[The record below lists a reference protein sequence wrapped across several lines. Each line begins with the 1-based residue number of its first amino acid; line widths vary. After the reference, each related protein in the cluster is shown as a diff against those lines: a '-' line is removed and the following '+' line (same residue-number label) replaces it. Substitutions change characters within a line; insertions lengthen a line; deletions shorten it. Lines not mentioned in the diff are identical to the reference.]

1 MDNSVSEH
9 LTEMKTEGFPDSQ
22 NTQPPSTLEAITA
35 INSTYDDCSWKKAQ
49 QIKSELSKAL
59 RKVSGIDEE
68 SGTQHRQLEQCGEL
82 PPMRLEEKYTDFS
95 ILNGSTY
102 VQQST
107 QLGQNNLQ
115 CLLEENA
122 LLEERLEL
130 YSMERKKLLSDNAY
144 LDKLVDD
151 LQLQLRNVRSSQR
164 PKMLDAATSTTEIGH
179 NSANDGKCR
188 GCIALWSQLQDYV
201 RLYGRLKIR
210 SAKPTTDLISTGPLG
225 EHDNDSECFT
235 TVHLSSA
242 NGSQEA
248 CSEDR
253 SDGSPPYG
261 KRRTQSACLLTG
273 SRVCVTNVY
282 SGMGDIAC
290 QSDLRNDGWTS
301 DHTESHPDYL
311 CTRAAPTHGS
321 SYESVRCKQRLSF
334 RTSAL
339 SQALR
344 EKSACCRTLKERV
357 SKLEAKLVETQ
368 SSLKIARKNLHYWRA
383 KETLKNRKQLT
394 ESVFTENPEKLSR
407 HRTSYLPYGSMYYK
421 ITLLRK
427 QNTSLRRQVDI
438 LKRRLDSEMQ
448 MEPQRLEFDRNNNNF
463 SQSQN
468 FSSEEFYS
476 QLLALKQRN
485 YSLTQQLNVYRS
497 SKQTVEKHC
506 SELSTQLQNVADAL
520 HTSRQQEQRSKRT
533 VQHLTSCL
541 QKLEDLLQEGDQE
554 ISEVESVQS
563 LASQNDSN
571 DMRRVQS
578 HRIIYETSRSL
589 ATRLKE
595 HLERHGTAM
604 KELHHKLVETSRQS
618 NRRRGLIEELRKSL
632 TDTRNA
638 QKHLETKLASTIKET
653 NEAKMA
659 EGRLRTEVESQ
670 RMQLKAA
677 LCEKRA
683 LTEQLRQCRRAYDQ
697 IVQAHH
703 PEKALKNHRH
713 PELDI
718 ITMEK
723 LGQNQLKRVLLSLTT
738 DLSGLACYALREI
751 RTRIGR
757 HSGTHEPLT
766 SCRPLSDASS
776 LPSARSLAQAKSK
789 AAEILGLSLD
799 ELDQLTSTMPIL
811 EHTMTSTGNHICPEA
826 DAVHLI
832 EVASSWPSLCANLL
846 NQSEI
851 PEEHLQQVYQNIM
864 NAFDSVVRLI
874 LQSKS

>member
-1 MDNSVSEH
+1 MDNSVLEH
-9 LTEMKTEGFPDSQ
+9 LTEMKTERFPESQ
-22 NTQPPSTLEAITA
+22 TTQAPSTLEAITA
-35 INSTYDDCSWKKAQ
+35 INSTYDDCSWKKTQ

-59 RKVSGIDEE
+59 RKVSGIDED
-68 SGTQHRQLEQCGEL
+68 GGAQHHQLEHCGEL
-82 PPMRLEEKYTDFS
+82 LSMKPAEKYTDFS
-95 ILNGSTY
+95 VLNGSTS
-102 VQQST
+102 VQQSV
-107 QLGQNNLQ
+107 QLGQNNFQ

-122 LLEERLEL
+122 LLEERVEL
-130 YSMERKKLLSDNAY
+130 YSIERKKLLNDNAY
-144 LDKLVDD
+144 LDKLVDE
-151 LQLQLRNVRSSQR
+151 LQLQLRNVRSAQR
-164 PKMLDAATSTTEIGH
+164 PEMLDAATSTTEVGH
-179 NSANDGKCR
+179 ESVNNGQCL
-188 GCIALWSQLQDYV
+188 GCIALWNQLQDYV
-201 RLYGRLKIR
+201 RLYGRLKIHC
-210 SAKPTTDLISTGPLG
+210 AGPTTELISTGFVG
-225 EHDNDSECFT
+225 EHGNDT
-235 TVHLSSA
+235 
-242 NGSQEA
+242 NGSQNA
-248 CSEDR
+248 GAEDR
-253 SDGSPPYG
+253 SDRSPPYG
-261 KRRTQSACLLTG
+261 KRRTKSACPLTG
-273 SRVCVTNVY
+273 SRVPVCVTNAY
-282 SGMGDIAC
+282 SGMGDITF
-290 QSDLRNDGWTS
+290 QSDLRNDGWTR
-301 DHTESHPDYL
+301 DHTESHPDYV
-311 CTRAAPTHGS
+311 CSRAAPTHGS
-321 SYESVRCKQRLSF
+321 SYGSVRCRQRLSF

-357 SKLEAKLVETQ
+357 SNLEAKLVETQ
-368 SSLKIARKNLHYWRA
+368 SSLKIARKNLHYWQA
-383 KETLKNRKQLT
+383 KETLKNRKQLA
-394 ESVFTENPEKLSR
+394 ESVCTENPEKISR
-407 HRTSYLPYGSMYYK
+407 HRTSYMSYGSMYYK

-448 MEPQRLEFDRNNNNF
+448 MEPQPSEFDRNNNNNF

-468 FSSEEFYS
+468 FSSEELYS
-476 QLLALKQRN
+476 QLFALKQRN
-485 YSLTQQLNVYRS
+485 YSLTQQLSVYRS
-497 SKQTVEKHC
+497 SKQSVEKQC
-506 SELSTQLQNVADAL
+506 NELSTQLQSVVDAL
-520 HTSRQQEQRSKRT
+520 HTSHQREQRSKLT

-541 QKLEDLLQEGDQE
+541 QKLEDLLQEGDRE

-563 LASQNDSN
+563 LASQHDSN
-571 DMRRVQS
+571 DMQRVQS
-578 HRIIYETSRSL
+578 HRVIYETSRSL

-638 QKHLETKLASTIKET
+638 HKHLEAKLASTVKET

-683 LTEQLRQCRRAYDQ
+683 LTEQLHQCRRAYDE
-697 IVQAHH
+697 IVQAQH
-703 PEKALKNHRH
+703 PEKALKNHKH
-713 PELDI
+713 PEHDI
-718 ITMEK
+718 VAMEK
-723 LGQNQLKRVLLSLTT
+723 LEQNQLKCLLLALTT
-738 DLSGLACYALREI
+738 DLSALACYALREI
-751 RTRIGR
+751 RTRIGP

-766 SCRPLSDASS
+766 SSRPLSDTSS

-799 ELDQLTSTMPIL
+799 ELDQLTSTIPTL
-811 EHTMTSTGNHICPEA
+811 EHTVTFTGNHICPEA
-826 DAVHLI
+826 NAAHLI

-851 PEEHLQQVYQNIM
+851 PMEYLQQVYQGIM